1 MKSRIRRMFAH
12 IAPKR
17 FHYRREM
24 GVVAGGLRLHRSRV
38 PAGSGSSAALRRGI
52 HRIEKGLSMRPRL
65 PVFAEDYIL
74 ETVEAFAE
82 LARSPNAEPLELRWA
97 YRVLEAYFGLVSETP
112 IIAAARAR
120 FTSLESLSDEGSEQ
134 PIPFSFRGSRRDS
147 VSIDSF
153 KELCAGRHSVRWF
166 LDRSVPRECIDRAV
180 ICASMSPSAC
190 NRQPYFFRY
199 LEGRDQA
206 SQVAEIAMGTGGYS
220 HQIPAL
226 VVVLGDWSAIEFE
239 RDRHLPYIDGSLAAM
254 SFMLALET
262 MGLASCAINWPDIE
276 DRERTMDRVLELPV
290 HIRPIMLIAVGYP
303 DPDGLVP
310 YSQKKP
316 TSSLIRTSNDYLP

>member
-1 MKSRIRRMFAH
+1 
-12 IAPKR
+12 
-17 FHYRREM
+17 
-24 GVVAGGLRLHRSRV
+24 
-38 PAGSGSSAALRRGI
+38 
-52 HRIEKGLSMRPRL
+52 
-65 PVFAEDYIL
+65 
-74 ETVEAFAE
+74 
-82 LARSPNAEPLELRWA
+82 
-97 YRVLEAYFGLVSETP
+97 
-112 IIAAARAR
+112 
-120 FTSLESLSDEGSEQ
+120 
-134 PIPFSFRGSRRDS
+134 
-147 VSIDSF
+147 
-153 KELCAGRHSVRWF
+153 
-166 LDRSVPRECIDRAV
+166 
-180 ICASMSPSAC
+180 MSPSAC
-190 NRQPYFFRY
+190 NRQPFFFRF

-276 DRERTMDRVLELPV
+276 DRERRMDRALELPG

-303 DPDGLVP
+303 DPEGMVP